1 MEKTHHAA
9 KAANQNHTQHFGTKS
24 KTSAIVQ
31 QYEHSYR
38 NIQHRFVRN
47 ERLAWER
54 AKPVDQNAVDTVE
67 RRRVASNSPGVIEG
81 RDQWRAERVRE
92 GSRYVLRKD
101 PITVD
106 LISSYTRESLEIDTQ
121 ESPEPIAPQYPEP
134 DTTQSMTQSTVGL
147 YSQDESCP
155 SIWELPVE
163 DITSQRHETK
173 LQHYFIIVISGKF
186 YCIIKNKLFIL
197 SILYFYRPLL

>member
-9 KAANQNHTQHFGTKS
+9 KAANQNHTQHSGTKS

-31 QYEHSYR
+31 QYEHWYR

-54 AKPVDQNAVDTVE
+54 AMPVDQNAVDRVE

-81 RDQWRAERVRE
+81 RNRWRAQRVRE
-92 GSRYVLRKD
+92 GSRYVVRED
-101 PITVD
+101 PSTTGS
-106 LISSYTRESLEIDTQ
+106 ISPEPDTQ
-121 ESPEPIAPQYPEP
+121 ESPEPDTPESTEP
-134 DTTQSMTQSTVGL
+134 DTPESEPHGGPMSQHGAVLSDERVG
-147 YSQDESCP
+147 SSVSPDSADDHSS

-163 DITSQRHETK
+163 DITS
-173 LQHYFIIVISGKF
+173 
-186 YCIIKNKLFIL
+186 
-197 SILYFYRPLL
+197 